1 MKRVIFIALLT
12 TATAFAQTNPTQRVA
27 DDAMVIDRIAEVSK
41 RDLPRDVLKR
51 IVTEDIDLLRG
62 KRPDGSYEYASWER
76 FEAGRISNSFSIQPR
91 ADKMQTVEIK
101 GSAVYRVVLD
111 VPSRRLLVRKN
122 VPIWIERVDVDFV
135 GETGTQAPVQSRV
148 QSFEVKAWMQPGEVK
163 PVDLPV
169 IARQA
174 TAKVIASVDAKGG
187 YGNLDVAL
195 VQAKIVDKADS
206 PYADAVSS
214 AKAMLRALDNNELP
228 SIRAM
233 AQRLRGS
240 LGARATGT
248 VAGTSIDVRPPATA
262 EAAVAPPSTQD
273 SATRLEMQAELQLIE
288 DLLTGS
294 ESERRQGLDRLH
306 QLLRRMRQ

>member
-1 MKRVIFIALLT
+1 MLIALLT
-12 TATAFAQTNPTQRVA
+12 TTTLFAQTNPAQRVA

-135 GETGTQAPVQSRV
+135 GETGTQSQV
-148 QSFEVKAWMQPGEVK
+148 QSFEVKAWMQPGEIK

-214 AKAMLRALDNNELP
+214 AKAMLRGLDNNEVP

-240 LGARATGT
+240 LGGRVSGT
-248 VAGTSIDVRPPATA
+248 VAGTAIDVRPPAVEPTA
-262 EAAVAPPSTQD
+262 TPTATAPD
-273 SATRLEMQAELQLIE
+273 SAARLEMQAELQLIE

-306 QLLRRMRQ
+306 QLVRRMRQ